1 MKQTTTYA
9 PILPV
14 FALCSDSFLSNLFLD
29 LCSLTNSVTQVVQLC
44 SANLT
49 LTDNLYT
56 VNDRRVQREYTLDTA
71 AMCNTANS
79 KGFADTAVLLCDYGA
94 FEYLDTALVAFL
106 DSYVYLYSI
115 TYCKCRYF
123 LLQACVADCLQC
135 IDFNI
140 LLKFANIHSRVSSAL
155 CSAA

>member
-14 FALCSDSFLSNLFLD
+14 FALCSDSFLSNLF
-29 LCSLTNSVTQVVQLC
+29 
-44 SANLT
+44 LT

-123 LLQACVADCLQC
+123 LLASLIV
-135 IDFNI
+135 FNASI
-140 LLKFANIHSRVSSAL
+140 LISS
-155 CSAA
+155 